1 VSFEHLR
8 LFRDVA
14 QTRSISRAAELNGIT
29 PSAASQHINELERS
43 LGATLLDRSTRPLS
57 LTQEGKLYSELCR
70 DVLRRND
77 EFRSALHDLKSEI
90 EGVVRVAAIYS
101 VGLSEMNELESE
113 FVQRHPNARLE
124 VDYLRPE
131 KVYES
136 VAGDRSDL
144 GLVSYPEPTREIAVL
159 PWREEE
165 MVLTTA
171 PDHPL
176 ARNEFL
182 DPHDLEGIDFVTF
195 DDDLPISRDVAR
207 YLRTYGVE
215 VNTTM
220 HFDNIQTIKEAV
232 MLGSGVSMVPARIL
246 KAELAAGRLAA
257 IRLTP
262 PGLSR
267 PLGIVYRRKKRFHRA
282 AQAFLDLLQEKP
294 AAEKNVWLHEPKKN
308 VPSAP
313 NFSPG

>member
-1 VSFEHLR
+1 MSFEHLQ

-14 QTRSISRAAELNGIT
+14 QTRSISRAAELHGIT
-29 PSAASQHINELERS
+29 PSAASQHINELERT

-57 LTQEGKLYSELCR
+57 LTLEGKLYSDLCR
-70 DVLRRND
+70 DVLRRNE
-77 EFRSALHDLKSEI
+77 EFRAALHDLKSEI

-113 FVQRHPNARLE
+113 FAERHPHARLE

-131 KVYES
+131 KVYEA

-176 ARNEFL
+176 AQRDSIEPRDL
-182 DPHDLEGIDFVTF
+182 DGVDFVTF

-207 YLRTYGVE
+207 YLRSSDVE

-232 MLGSGVSMVPARIL
+232 MLGSGVSIVPARIL
-246 KAELAAGRLAA
+246 KAELASGRLAA
-257 IRLTP
+257 IPLMP

-267 PLGIVYRRKKRFHRA
+267 PLGIVHRKKKRLHRA
-282 AQAFLDLLQEKP
+282 AQAFLELLQEQP
-294 AAEKNVWLHEPKKN
+294 VDSQ
-308 VPSAP
+308 V
-313 NFSPG
+313 